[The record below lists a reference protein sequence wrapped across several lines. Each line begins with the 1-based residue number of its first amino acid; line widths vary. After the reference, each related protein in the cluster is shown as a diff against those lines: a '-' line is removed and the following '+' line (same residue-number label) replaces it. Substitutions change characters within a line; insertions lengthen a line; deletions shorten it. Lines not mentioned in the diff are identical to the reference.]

1 MNLEKTFIKDLVI
14 ISPSVF
20 EDERGYFFEGYNQ
33 AKFHENGI
41 MYNFIQDN
49 QSFSARGVIR
59 GLHLQI
65 NPFAQ
70 AKLVRVLE
78 GEILDVAVDLRKNSP
93 TYGQHVS
100 VVLSADNKK
109 QLMVPHGFAHGF
121 SVLSETASVLYKVDQ
136 VYHKESE
143 RGIRF
148 DDPTLAIDWQLD
160 SKEIIVSKKDLI
172 LPSFNEIDWSFE

>member
-1 MNLEKTFIKDLVI
+1 MTIEQTPIQDLVI
-14 ISPSVF
+14 INPTVF
-20 EDERGYFFEGYNQ
+20 PDDRGYFFEAYIQ

-41 MYNFIQDN
+41 TYNFIQDN
-49 QSFSARGVIR
+49 QSFSKRGVIR

-93 TYGQHVS
+93 TYGQHFS
-100 VVLSADNKK
+100 VVLSAENKK

-121 SVLSETASVLYKVDQ
+121 SVLSQTASVMYKVDQ
-136 VYHKESE
+136 LYHKDSE

-148 DDPTLAIDWQLD
+148 DDSTLNIDWQID
-160 SKEIIVSKKDLI
+160 PSEVIVSEKDLI
-172 LPSFNEIDWSFE
+172 LPGFDEIDWKF

>member
-1 MNLEKTFIKDLVI
+1 MKIEKTAIEDLLI
-14 ISPSVF
+14 ITPAVF
-20 EDERGYFFEGYNQ
+20 DDERGYFFEAYNQ

-41 MYNFIQDN
+41 KYNFIQDN
-49 QSFSARGVIR
+49 QSFSTKGVIR
-59 GLHLQI
+59 GMHLQI

-70 AKLVRVLE
+70 AKLVRVLH
-78 GEILDVAVDLRKNSP
+78 GEILDVAVDLRKNSA

-100 VVLSADNKK
+100 VILSADNKK

-143 RGIRF
+143 RGIKY
-148 DDPTLAIDWQLD
+148 DDATLAIDWQVHP
-160 SKEIIVSKKDLI
+160 EEVIVSEKDLV
-172 LPSFNEIDWSFE
+172 LPGFKEIDWEF

>member
-1 MNLEKTFIKDLVI
+1 MVI
-14 ISPSVF
+14 IKPTVF
-20 EDERGYFFEGYNQ
+20 EDSRGYFFEAYNQ
-33 AKFHENGI
+33 GKFHKNGI
-41 MYNFIQDN
+41 NYQFIQDN
-49 QSFSARGVIR
+49 QSFSKRGVIR

-100 VVLSADNKK
+100 VILSAANKK

-121 SVLSETASVLYKVDQ
+121 SVLSETASVMYKVDQ
-136 VYHKESE
+136 LYHKESE

-148 DDPTLAIDWQLD
+148 DDPSLAIDWNLNPD
-160 SKEIIVSKKDLI
+160 EIIVSDKDLV
-172 LPSFNEIDWSFE
+172 LPSFAAIDWEF

>member
-1 MNLEKTFIKDLVI
+1 MNIEKTTIKDLVI
-14 ISPSVF
+14 ITPVIY
-20 EDERGYFFEGYNQ
+20 EDTRGYFFEANNQ
-33 AKFHENGI
+33 SKLINNGI
-41 MYNFIQDN
+41 EYLFIQDN
-49 QSFSARGVIR
+49 QSFSKRGVIR

-93 TYGQHVS
+93 TYGHHVS
-100 VVLSADNKK
+100 VILSAANKK

-136 VYHKESE
+136 YYNKESE
-143 RGIRF
+143 RGIRY
-148 DDPTLAIDWQLD
+148 DDQTLAIDWKVNSD
-160 SKEIIVSKKDLI
+160 EIIVSEKDLI
-172 LPSFNEIDWSFE
+172 LPGFNEIDWEF

>member
-1 MNLEKTFIKDLVI
+1 MTVTETRIKDLVI
-14 ISPSVF
+14 IEPTIF
-20 EDERGYFFEGYNQ
+20 NDERGYFFEAYNQ
-33 AKFHENGI
+33 AKFQNEGI
-41 MYNFIQDN
+41 NYQFIQDN
-49 QSFSARGVIR
+49 QSFSKRGVVR

-136 VYHKESE
+136 AYNKESE
-143 RGIRF
+143 RGIRY

-160 SKEIIVSKKDLI
+160 TNEIIVSEKDVI
-172 LPSFNEIDWSFE
+172 LPSFNDIDWKF